1 MSQPRPGLRGSPR
14 QELDPPPT
22 ASIEEEAAP
31 PERPAQRRADSPEV
45 AAQLDALIGQIG
57 SSPQSYEGRLV
68 RELLTASLKL
78 LTDGRNTGELKL
90 ITTAVKELRYAY
102 RVFAE
107 YDAPRVTIF
116 GSARTPPTHPD
127 YQAAVEFGRLI
138 ASAGWMAITGA
149 GGGIMKAGHEGPGR
163 GASFGASIRLPFEER
178 ANEVIEGD
186 EKLVRFRYFFTRKLI
201 FLSQCDAV
209 ALFPGGFGTMD
220 EAFETLTLVQTGK
233 AAMLPIVLIEG
244 QGEHYWEDWREFIEG
259 QLLARSMIN
268 RDDLELFHIARDPSD
283 AVEHILDFYRVYHSS
298 RYVGDRLVLRLN
310 HALAPDDVARLGG
323 EFSDLVANGQLA
335 LSGPLPGEDDHLD
348 LPRLVFAHTRRD
360 YGRLRALLDAVNRCK
375 PPG

>member
-1 MSQPRPGLRGSPR
+1 MSRPDAKRREHRR
-14 QELDPPPT
+14 QELDPPST
-22 ASIEEEAAP
+22 AQIVEEAAP
-31 PERPAQRRADSPEV
+31 PEHPAQRRAESTEIGQ
-45 AAQLDALIGQIG
+45 QLDSLIEQVGG
-57 SSPQSYEGRLV
+57 NPLEYEGRLV
-68 RELLTASLKL
+68 RELMTAALKL
-78 LTDGRNTGELKL
+78 LTDGRNSGELKL

-116 GSARTPPTHPD
+116 GSARTPEDHPD
-127 YQAAVEFGRLI
+127 YVAAVDFGRLM

-163 GASFGASIRLPFEER
+163 EASFGASIRLPSEER
-178 ANEVIEGD
+178 ANEVIAGD

-233 AAMLPIVLIEG
+233 AALLPIVLVEG
-244 QGEHYWEDWREFIEG
+244 KGEYYWEDWREFIEG
-259 QLLARSMIN
+259 QLLARRMIH
-268 RDDLELFHIARDPSD
+268 RDDLELFHIARDPAE

-298 RYVGDRLVLRLN
+298 RYVGDRFVMRIRHPIGAADVERL
-310 HALAPDDVARLGG
+310 AD
-323 EFSDLVANGQLA
+323 EFSDLIASGTLA
-335 LSGPLPGEDDHLD
+335 QRDALREEDDHLD
-348 LPRLVFAHTRRD
+348 LPRLVFLHTRRD
-360 YGRLRALLDAVNRCK
+360 YGRMRQLVDAVNRCK
-375 PPG
+375 PA